1 MCVSNT
7 EFEYGNFVDR
17 SGNIKQNEHKKSN
30 LNPKS
35 KENLNQ
41 KTLVPQKTVNKIP
54 SEKTEAKVIASQKK
68 ISGKAKSKRIDSKKA
83 LKNKN
88 DKRFNVKSG
97 LSDHTMGWI
106 APVVAATLG
115 ASMIEKHFIIDR
127 NLGGVDSAFSM
138 SKDEF
143 KEMVQHVRDA
153 EKCIGIVSYEPTESM
168 ISGRRAARSLYVAED
183 VKAGEVITKQ
193 NVRSVRPGYGL
204 HPKYLPEVLGKK
216 FAKDCDK
223 GERFTLELVGD

>member
-68 ISGKAKSKRIDSKKA
+68 ISGIFNWHKAYFYYFGNSNNFSWTYYFSCF
-83 LKNKN
+83 L
-88 DKRFNVKSG
+88 
-97 LSDHTMGWI
+97 L
-106 APVVAATLG
+106 
-115 ASMIEKHFIIDR
+115 HFSR
-127 NLGGVDSAFSM
+127 HS
-138 SKDEF
+138 
-143 KEMVQHVRDA
+143 R
-153 EKCIGIVSYEPTESM
+153 KC
-168 ISGRRAARSLYVAED
+168 R
-183 VKAGEVITKQ
+183 KQ
-193 NVRSVRPGYGL
+193 QFCN
-204 HPKYLPEVLGKK
+204 
-216 FAKDCDK
+216 
-223 GERFTLELVGD
+223 